1 MLKAFEAEL
10 AVGFLGP
17 LRLPAPF
24 SPFAMQLCLQMP
36 FFKGRLNGFGG
47 VFWIHSQFCH
57 CSRKEIACAS
67 QLKSFAWQELGLR
80 SDDPVRLQLETAFPK
95 DGTRNQGFLFSV
107 CQTAA
112 FLTGPSM
119 IC

>member
-17 LRLPAPF
+17 LRLSAPF

-47 VFWIHSQFCH
+47 VC
-57 CSRKEIACAS
+57 
-67 QLKSFAWQELGLR
+67 
-80 SDDPVRLQLETAFPK
+80 
-95 DGTRNQGFLFSV
+95 
-107 CQTAA
+107 
-112 FLTGPSM
+112 
-119 IC
+119 